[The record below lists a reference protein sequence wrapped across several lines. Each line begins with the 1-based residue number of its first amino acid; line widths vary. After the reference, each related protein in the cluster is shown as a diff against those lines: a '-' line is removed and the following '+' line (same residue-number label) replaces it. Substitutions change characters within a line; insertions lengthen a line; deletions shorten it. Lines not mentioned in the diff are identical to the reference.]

1 MYDLGLP
8 GAISYVLPPT
18 VIEDEPIGITQD
30 EPIGITLTAGA
41 PTNCTCEVQARERQD
56 AQLARPTPPRS
67 PGAEGQLFFPA
78 VENFYEEI
86 QDNLS
91 NSDFQVHSEYYLSH
105 PDSIPITAAQ
115 ETSSQVTHSQSS
127 NLPNISSR
135 DSTYTLDSVPDIHD
149 IPVIITIPSSAS
161 IDHSYYNF
169 HHRDDNIV

>member
-18 VIEDEPIGITQD
+18 VIDDEPL
-30 EPIGITLTAGA
+30 GITLTAGA
-41 PTNCTCEVQARERQD
+41 PTTCTCEVQARERQD
-56 AQLARPTPPRS
+56 AQLVRPTPPRS

-91 NSDFQVHSEYYLSH
+91 NSDFHVHSEYYLSH

-115 ETSSQVTHSQSS
+115 ETSSQVTHSQSNS
-127 NLPNISSR
+127 LPNISSR

-169 HHRDDNIV
+169 HRDDNIV

>member
-18 VIEDEPIGITQD
+18 VFED

-41 PTNCTCEVQARERQD
+41 ATNRTYEVQARERQD
-56 AQLARPTPPRS
+56 AQPVRPTPPRS

-91 NSDFQVHSEYYLSH
+91 NIVFHVHSEYYQSQ

-115 ETSSQVTHSQSS
+115 ETGSQVTHSQSNS
-127 NLPNISSR
+127 LPNISSR

-149 IPVIITIPSSAS
+149 IPVISTIPSSDS

-169 HHRDDNIV
+169 HREDNIV